1 MRGIGTIVN
10 VVAVIAGSAAGLII
24 GGRLP
29 ERVRTTI
36 LNGIGLLVLGIGLQ
50 EFLGTRNAVFPLVS
64 IVFGGVIGEALRI
77 EDRIQAVGEKIRAR
91 AGGRAASTGTFADAF
106 STASLTFCVGPLTI
120 LGSLQDGL
128 GAGAQLLLV
137 KAALD
142 GLISV
147 IYAAT
152 LGVGV
157 VASALTVAVVQGA
170 LTGVGAAAGHDLLNA
185 RMVTELTATGG
196 VMIAGLGLRLLHVK
210 EIRVG
215 SYLPGLVLAPI
226 AVALFAR

>member
-1 MRGIGTIVN
+1 MRGLGTTVN
-10 VVAVIAGSAAGLII
+10 VATVVVGSLVGLAVGS
-24 GGRLP
+24 RLP
-29 ERVRTTI
+29 ERFRHTI
-36 LNGIGLLVLGIGLQ
+36 ADGVALLVLGIGLQ

-64 IVFGGVIGEALRI
+64 IVAGGAIGEALRI
-77 EDRIQAVGEKIRAR
+77 EERIEAVGERMQKRLSG
-91 AGGRAASTGTFADAF
+91 AGRQSATFTEGF
-106 STASLTFCVGPLTI
+106 TTASLTFCIGPLTV

-157 VASALTVAVVQGA
+157 LASAVTVGVVQGT
-170 LTGVGAAAGHDLLNA
+170 LTVLGAVAGHSLLDT
-185 RMVTELTATGG
+185 RMVAELTATGG
-196 VMIAGLGLRLLHVK
+196 VMIAALGIRMLDIK
-210 EIRVG
+210 AIRVG
-215 SYLPGLVLAPI
+215 SFLPGLLIAPV

>member
-1 MRGIGTIVN
+1 MRGLGTTVN
-10 VVAVIAGSAAGLII
+10 VATVVVGSLVGL
-24 GGRLP
+24 GVGSRLP
-29 ERVRTTI
+29 ERVRHTI
-36 LNGIGLLVLGIGLQ
+36 ADGVALLVLGIGLQ

-64 IVFGGVIGEALRI
+64 IVLGGALGEGLRI
-77 EDRIQAVGEKIRAR
+77 EERIEAIGERIQKRL
-91 AGGRAASTGTFADAF
+91 AGAGRGGATFTEGF
-106 STASLTFCVGPLTI
+106 TTASLTFCIGPLTV

-157 VASALTVAVVQGA
+157 LASALTVGAVQGT
-170 LTGVGAAAGHDLLNA
+170 LTVLGAVAGHSILDT
-185 RMVTELTATGG
+185 RMVAELTATGG
-196 VMIAGLGLRLLHVK
+196 VMIAALGIRMLDIK
-210 EIRVG
+210 AIRVG
-215 SYLPGLVLAPI
+215 SFLPGLLIAPV

>member
-1 MRGIGTIVN
+1 MRGVGTLVN
-10 VVAVIAGSAAGLII
+10 VAAVIAGCIAGLLA
-24 GGRLP
+24 GARLP
-29 ERVRTTI
+29 ERIRATI
-36 LNGIGLLVLGIGLQ
+36 LNGVGLLVLGIGLQ

-64 IVFGGVIGEALRI
+64 VVLGGVVGEALRI
-77 EDRIQAVGEKIRAR
+77 EDRLQGVGERIRRRVGGHR
-91 AGGRAASTGTFADAF
+91 ATTGTFAEAF

-142 GLISV
+142 GLISI

-157 VASALTVAVVQGA
+157 MASALTVALVQGA
-170 LTGVGAAAGHDLLNA
+170 LTGVGAFAGRDVLDA
-185 RMVTELTATGG
+185 RMVIELTATGG
-196 VMIAGLGLRLLHVK
+196 VMIAGLGLRLLHIK

-215 SYLPGLVLAPI
+215 SYLPGLVIAPI

>member
-1 MRGIGTIVN
+1 VRGVGTLVN
-10 VVAVIAGSAAGLII
+10 VAAVIAGCVAGLLA
-24 GGRLP
+24 GARLP
-29 ERVRTTI
+29 ERIRATI
-36 LNGIGLLVLGIGLQ
+36 LNGVGLLVLGIGLQ

-64 IVFGGVIGEALRI
+64 VVLGGVVGEALRI
-77 EDRIQAVGEKIRAR
+77 EDRLQGVGERIRRRVGGHR
-91 AGGRAASTGTFADAF
+91 ATTGTFAEAF

-142 GLISV
+142 GLISI

-157 VASALTVAVVQGA
+157 MASALTVAVVQGA
-170 LTGVGAAAGHDLLNA
+170 LTGIGAFAGRDVLDA
-185 RMVTELTATGG
+185 RMVIELTATGG
-196 VMIAGLGLRLLHVK
+196 VMIAGLGLRLLHIK

-215 SYLPGLVLAPI
+215 SYLPGLVIAPI

>member
-1 MRGIGTIVN
+1 MRGVGTLVN
-10 VVAVIAGSAAGLII
+10 VAAVVAGCVAGLLA
-24 GGRLP
+24 GARLP
-29 ERVRTTI
+29 ERIRATI
-36 LNGIGLLVLGIGLQ
+36 LNGVGLLVLGIGLQ

-64 IVFGGVIGEALRI
+64 VVLGGVVGEALRI
-77 EDRIQAVGEKIRAR
+77 EDRLQGVGERIRRRVGGHR
-91 AGGRAASTGTFADAF
+91 ATTGTFAEAF

-142 GLISV
+142 GLISI

-157 VASALTVAVVQGA
+157 MASALTVAIVQGA
-170 LTGVGAAAGHDLLNA
+170 LTGVGAFAGRDVLDA
-185 RMVTELTATGG
+185 RMVVELTATGG
-196 VMIAGLGLRLLHVK
+196 VMIAGLGLRLLHIK

-215 SYLPGLVLAPI
+215 SYLPGLVIAPI

>member
-1 MRGIGTIVN
+1 MRGVGTLVN
-10 VVAVIAGSAAGLII
+10 VAAVIAGCVAGLLA
-24 GGRLP
+24 GARLP
-29 ERVRTTI
+29 ERIRATI
-36 LNGIGLLVLGIGLQ
+36 LNGVGLLVLGIGLQ

-64 IVFGGVIGEALRI
+64 VVLGGVVGEALRI
-77 EDRIQAVGEKIRAR
+77 EDRLQGVGERIRRRVGGHR
-91 AGGRAASTGTFADAF
+91 ATTGTFAEAF

-142 GLISV
+142 GLISI

-157 VASALTVAVVQGA
+157 MASALTVAIVQGA
-170 LTGVGAAAGHDLLNA
+170 LTGVGAFAGRDVLDA
-185 RMVTELTATGG
+185 RMVVELTATGG
-196 VMIAGLGLRLLHVK
+196 VMIAGLGLRLLHIK

-215 SYLPGLVLAPI
+215 SYLPGLVIAPI

>member
-1 MRGIGTIVN
+1 MRGVGTLVN
-10 VVAVIAGSAAGLII
+10 VAAVIAGCVAGLLA
-24 GGRLP
+24 GARLP
-29 ERVRTTI
+29 ERIRATI
-36 LNGIGLLVLGIGLQ
+36 LNGVGLLVLGIGLQ

-64 IVFGGVIGEALRI
+64 VVLGGVVGEALRI
-77 EDRIQAVGEKIRAR
+77 EDRLQGIGERIRRRVGGHRAT
-91 AGGRAASTGTFADAF
+91 TGTFAEAF

-142 GLISV
+142 GLISI

-152 LGVGV
+152 LGIGV
-157 VASALTVAVVQGA
+157 MASALTVAIVQGA
-170 LTGVGAAAGHDLLNA
+170 LTGVGAFAGRDVLDA
-185 RMVTELTATGG
+185 RMVIELTATGG
-196 VMIAGLGLRLLHVK
+196 VMIAGLGLRLLHIK

-215 SYLPGLVLAPI
+215 SYLPGLVIAPI

>member
-1 MRGIGTIVN
+1 MRGVGTLVN
-10 VVAVIAGSAAGLII
+10 VAAVIAGCVAGLLA
-24 GGRLP
+24 GARLP
-29 ERVRTTI
+29 ERIRATI
-36 LNGIGLLVLGIGLQ
+36 LNGVGLLVLGIGLQ

-64 IVFGGVIGEALRI
+64 VVLGGVAGEALRI
-77 EDRIQAVGEKIRAR
+77 EDRLQGVGERIRRRVGGQR
-91 AGGRAASTGTFADAF
+91 ATTGTFAEAF

-142 GLISV
+142 GLISI

-157 VASALTVAVVQGA
+157 MASALTVALVQGA
-170 LTGVGAAAGHDLLNA
+170 LTGVGAFAGRDVLDA
-185 RMVTELTATGG
+185 RMVIELTATGG
-196 VMIAGLGLRLLHVK
+196 VMIAGLGLRLLHIK

-215 SYLPGLVLAPI
+215 SYLPGLVIAPI